1 MIRYLII
8 DDEPIAHRI
17 IEKYAGQ
24 LPHLQK
30 IGNCYNAF
38 EAMQILQQQKI
49 DVLFLDI
56 NMPKMK
62 GFDLLKTLQHTPDV
76 IVTTAYQEFALEGY
90 ELNVLD
96 YLLKPFSFERFAKA
110 INKIKIPVS
119 PPVSTLRTET
129 TEIQSLFIKGDKKHY
144 QINLTDI
151 LYVEAYGNYTK
162 IHLED
167 QIILSHLK
175 ISELE
180 QRLPSS
186 FIRVHK
192 SFIASKPRIQILEG
206 NMIHISD
213 HKIPVGQTYRKK
225 MNELLK

>member
-30 IGNCYNAF
+30 AGNCYNAF
-38 EAMQILQQQKI
+38 EAMQVLQQQKI

-110 INKIKIPVS
+110 INKVKIPA
-119 PPVSTLRTET
+119 PTPAPIPRTEI
-129 TEIQSLFIKGDKKHY
+129 TEMQSLFIKGDKKHY
-144 QINLTDI
+144 QINLNDI
-151 LYVEAYGNYTK
+151 LYIEAYGNYAK
-162 IHLED
+162 IHLEN
-167 QIILSHLK
+167 QAILSHLK

-180 QRLPSS
+180 HRLPPS

-192 SFIASKPRIQILEG
+192 SFIVSRPSIQILEG
-206 NMIHISD
+206 NMIHID
-213 HKIPVGQTYRKK
+213 EHKIPVGQTYRKK
-225 MNELLK
+225 INDLLK

>member
-30 IGNCYNAF
+30 VGNCYNAF
-38 EAMQILQQQKI
+38 EAMQILQQHKI

-110 INKIKIPVS
+110 INKIKAPI
-119 PPVSTLRTET
+119 STPFSTPRTET
-129 TEIQSLFIKGDKKHY
+129 TEMQGLFIKGDKKYY
-144 QINLTDI
+144 QINLNDI

-167 QIILSHLK
+167 QAILSHLK

-192 SFIASKPRIQILEG
+192 SFIVSKSRIQILEG
-206 NMIHISD
+206 NMIHISE